1 MKKYLIAVALVLA
14 LVGTP
19 VLAARDNTALIN
31 SLMQQVEQLMTMLRT
46 LLAQQPTSTPAPI
59 SVPSSWKTYSGPI
72 AGISFKYPNSL
83 NPACAELQ
91 EPTVTVTSAGDSKID
106 SLGCLPASAERPI
119 KSEKVTLNG
128 INFCLSKGS
137 DAGAGQLY
145 RDYRYT
151 TFKNNNYY
159 TLGYVVH
166 TSNGCGVFKNNN
178 DVNSPSNDRYRACLS
193 CQQKYDGVVIPMIQK
208 SVSTLVFNSLPNN
221 SQNCLGEGKM
231 RGAGQQCCTGLIL
244 KPTTQS
250 GTVGTCSKIGLSTSA
265 GLTVSKILNSN
276 GFVNGKKQNSQY
288 SYDYISDVKIVD
300 IDSDGL
306 NEAFATYTT
315 CGASCGRSVYIFR
328 LNQNVVEAVSLPE
341 SMVAGAAQNID
352 SVVVSNGIISVT
364 ETDFGGTITNRYK
377 VSVSNGRMVVLMQI
391 CPDSKTIDKMPTTDP
406 NPNRI
411 YSYFILNNLRR
422 ELTEF
427 DSNWVAANCTV
438 KENIVY

>member
-178 DVNSPSNDRYRACLS
+178 DVNSP
-193 CQQKYDGVVIPMIQK
+193 I
-208 SVSTLVFNSLPNN
+208 
-221 SQNCLGEGKM
+221 
-231 RGAGQQCCTGLIL
+231 LIL
-244 KPTTQS
+244 GNMS
-250 GTVGTCSKIGLSTSA
+250 CNVFEFVRYSIKIYKFLLFVHDLLHLLSS
-265 GLTVSKILNSN
+265 LLSSN
-276 GFVNGKKQNSQY
+276 ICKFCDKFMSFKFFN
-288 SYDYISDVKIVD
+288 ISMFD
-300 IDSDGL
+300 I
-306 NEAFATYTT
+306 
-315 CGASCGRSVYIFR
+315 
-328 LNQNVVEAVSLPE
+328 
-341 SMVAGAAQNID
+341 
-352 SVVVSNGIISVT
+352 
-364 ETDFGGTITNRYK
+364 
-377 VSVSNGRMVVLMQI
+377 
-391 CPDSKTIDKMPTTDP
+391 
-406 NPNRI
+406 
-411 YSYFILNNLRR
+411 
-422 ELTEF
+422 
-427 DSNWVAANCTV
+427 
-438 KENIVY
+438 

>member
-1 MKKYLIAVALVLA
+1 MKKYLVCIALVLA
-14 LVGTP
+14 LMGTP
-19 VLAARDNTALIN
+19 VLAAQDNTALIN
-31 SLMQQVEQLMTMLRT
+31 SLMQQVEQLMTILRT
-46 LLAQQPTSTPAPI
+46 LLAQQTGQSGSSASLSDTIVVTSPKTNQTVDLPYKIIGKAKNVFEGWGNAQLFDSNGQKLDEVFVMPGGDNGCDYGAGFCPFSVSIGKPWSVSPTSKTGYVLFTESEAKGDTP
-59 SVPSSWKTYSGPI
+59 K
-72 AGISFKYPNSL
+72 SFK
-83 NPACAELQ
+83 
-91 EPTVTVTSAGDSKID
+91 
-106 SLGCLPASAERPI
+106 LPV
-119 KSEKVTLNG
+119 KFQKTQD
-128 INFCLSKGS
+128 NFCLKE
-137 DAGAGQLY
+137 
-145 RDYRYT
+145 
-151 TFKNNNYY
+151 
-159 TLGYVVH
+159 
-166 TSNGCGVFKNNN
+166 
-178 DVNSPSNDRYRACLS
+178 
-193 CQQKYDGVVIPMIQK
+193 
-208 SVSTLVFNSLPNN
+208 
-221 SQNCLGEGKM
+221 GEM

-427 DSNWVAANCTV
+427 DSNWGAANCTV